1 MKKILILWRN
11 SIPCSNGSNMR
22 YFFIILVV
30 IGFVSC
36 RGNGNDDN
44 DKGQADS
51 LKTKTL
57 DKADKFKDSIIP
69 LDTTK

>member
-1 MKKILILWRN
+1 
-11 SIPCSNGSNMR
+11 MR

-36 RGNGNDDN
+36 RGNGNDDSGN
-44 DKGQADS
+44 GSADS
-51 LKTKTL
+51 VKTKTL

>member
-1 MKKILILWRN
+1 
-11 SIPCSNGSNMR
+11 MR